1 MSAHMPH
8 FPTTARTELRPKI
21 LTLHR
26 ADFARTAQ
34 ALSRI
39 ARFAVIG
46 LACAACA
53 TSKPRP
59 MLSSDAKVLDLPF
72 VEQDQM
78 YECGLVSITAL
89 CKYWNVGIPSAETD
103 KLAQMAREREGLSGG
118 ELRDA
123 LGDLGFDTFLFRG
136 ELGHGTTGLFTHVD
150 AHRPPLVL
158 LAPEPDRRH
167 YVLFMGYDDER
178 RETCLLDPV
187 RGRVLVPY
195 ETFEKSWSACNH
207 FTLLAVPRE
216 KTSDPALVETAIP
229 SSPIASKGT
238 RP

>member
-1 MSAHMPH
+1 MSARMPDISTPACTQLL
-8 FPTTARTELRPKI
+8 PTTITRTLARAT
-21 LTLHR
+21 R
-26 ADFARTAQ
+26 AVSLA
-34 ALSRI
+34 
-39 ARFAVIG
+39 ARFALVG

-53 TSKPRP
+53 TSTQRS
-59 MLSSDAKVLDLPF
+59 MISSDAKVLDLPF

-89 CKYWNVGIPSAETD
+89 CKYWNVTIPPAETD

-118 ELRDA
+118 ELRSA
-123 LGDLGFDTFLFRG
+123 LGELGFDTFLFRG
-136 ELGHGTTGLFTHVD
+136 QLGHGTTGLFTHVD

-167 YVLFMGYDDER
+167 YVLFMGYDEER
-178 RETCLLDPV
+178 RETILLDPV

-195 ETFEKSWSACNH
+195 ETFETSWSACNH
-207 FTLLAVPRE
+207 FTLLAVPRRGAPA
-216 KTSDPALVETAIP
+216 PALAQSGDASFATP
-229 SSPIASKGT
+229 SKGE

>member
-1 MSAHMPH
+1 
-8 FPTTARTELRPKI
+8 
-21 LTLHR
+21 
-26 ADFARTAQ
+26 
-34 ALSRI
+34 
-39 ARFAVIG
+39 
-46 LACAACA
+46 
-53 TSKPRP
+53 

-89 CKYWNVGIPSAETD
+89 AKYWNVVIPPAETE
-103 KLAQMAREREGLSGG
+103 KLAHMAQEREGLSGG
-118 ELRDA
+118 ELRTA

-136 ELGHGTTGLFTHVD
+136 QLGHGTTGLFTHVD

-158 LAPEPDRRH
+158 LSPEPDRRH
-167 YVLFMGYDDER
+167 YVLFMGYDEER

-207 FTLLAVPRE
+207 FTLLAVPRA
-216 KTSDPALVETAIP
+216 TTPATALAEAAMN
-229 SSPIASKGT
+229 SSSLATKGD

>member
-1 MSAHMPH
+1 
-8 FPTTARTELRPKI
+8 
-21 LTLHR
+21 
-26 ADFARTAQ
+26 
-34 ALSRI
+34 
-39 ARFAVIG
+39 
-46 LACAACA
+46 
-53 TSKPRP
+53 

-72 VEQDQM
+72 VEQDEM
-78 YECGLVSITAL
+78 HECGLVSITAL
-89 CKYWNVGIPSAETD
+89 CKYWNVDIPPAETD
-103 KLAQMAREREGLSGG
+103 RLARMARERHGLSGS
-118 ELRDA
+118 ELRSA

-136 ELGHGTTGLFTHVD
+136 ELDHGTTGLMTHVD

-158 LAPEPDRRH
+158 LSPEPDRRH

-178 RETCLLDPV
+178 REACLLDPV

-216 KTSDPALVETAIP
+216 ATPPAALAKTDVAA
-229 SSPIASKGT
+229 SPTTSKGD

>member
-1 MSAHMPH
+1 MSARMIPIMIPACTTPR
-8 FPTTARTELRPKI
+8 PTNTSTALA
-21 LTLHR
+21 R
-26 ADFARTAQ
+26 AMRAISGA
-34 ALSRI
+34 
-39 ARFAVIG
+39 ARFAVLG

-53 TSKPRP
+53 SSGPRP
-59 MLSSDAKVLDLPF
+59 MLSSDAKILDLPF

-89 CKYWNVGIPSAETD
+89 CKYWNVEIPPAETD

-118 ELRDA
+118 ELREA

-136 ELGHGTTGLFTHVD
+136 QLGHGTTGLFTHVD

-158 LAPEPDRRH
+158 LSPEPDRRH
-167 YVLFMGYDDER
+167 YVLFMGYDEER

-216 KTSDPALVETAIP
+216 SAPPPELAASGTHSTHPL
-229 SSPIASKGT
+229 ASKGD